1 VNCSV
6 TRGHQPWE
14 IAVYAF
20 GRVAAARSL
29 NFGSFFCFCERRD
42 AMNESLDP
50 SQAAPRVASKLAD
63 APAPAAP
70 GAGSEGPSSQAAATT
85 LPLAPAAPR
94 AGAQF
99 LTVFPPIMLPMF
111 LAVADQTI
119 VATAL
124 PVIASGL
131 GDIER
136 ASWVVVSYL
145 IANTIAAPVY
155 GRLGDTFGR
164 RLMMFVALGIFMAG
178 SVLCALAPSILM
190 LTAFRVVQGFGGGLM
205 TLSQALIGEAIPPRE
220 RGRYQ
225 GYLAGIAVSS
235 NTFGP
240 VAGGYLTQAF
250 GWQSIFLINIPLG
263 LLATLF
269 VFRIP
274 SRQGDR
280 RRTMFDAPGLILF
293 IFFVGPV
300 ILALEQVQRMQVSA
314 LPLALGLLAFGLISL
329 GLLSWQER
337 ITTSPLIPPRLFR
350 QPSIWRADA
359 MAACHGAAL
368 VSLITFLPIYLRA
381 VRGASPAETGLIL
394 LPLTAG
400 IGIGSMFT
408 GQMVTRTGCT
418 AVFPTYGL
426 MAATLGL
433 VAIAFLAPLM
443 SPTQLAWSFCVIALF
458 MGTVMGV
465 VQVTVQAVSGPRLLG
480 TGAAMV
486 QFSRSVGAAVGT
498 ASVAAILFSILSA
511 TDRSTANLF
520 GSIIERGP
528 DILASLAPAQQAAV
542 HAQIGE
548 AFRAAFLTVAAF
560 TGIGTVLAWT
570 LPLRRL

>member
-1 VNCSV
+1 
-6 TRGHQPWE
+6 
-14 IAVYAF
+14 
-20 GRVAAARSL
+20 
-29 NFGSFFCFCERRD
+29 
-42 AMNESLDP
+42 MNESLG
-50 SQAAPRVASKLAD
+50 SNAAAARLAPQSNPPHRARRPRPQRAT
-63 APAPAAP
+63 
-70 GAGSEGPSSQAAATT
+70 GAGAAAVSCSEPST
-85 LPLAPAAPR
+85 ASR
-94 AGAQF
+94 F

-124 PVIASGL
+124 PTIASNL
-131 GDIER
+131 GEIER

-164 RLMMFVALGIFMAG
+164 RLMMFVALAIFMLG
-178 SVLCALAPSILM
+178 SVLCALAPNIEL
-190 LTAFRVVQGFGGGLM
+190 LTAFRVLQGFGGGGLM

-263 LLATLF
+263 LLAVAF

-274 SRQGDR
+274 PRQGDR
-280 RRTMFDAPGLILF
+280 RRTTFDSPGLILF
-293 IFFVGPV
+293 ILFVGPV
-300 ILALEQVQRMQVSA
+300 ILALEQVQRMELST
-314 LPLALGLLAFGLISL
+314 LPMALGLLAFGLVAL
-329 GLLSWQER
+329 GLLAWQER
-337 ITTSPLIPPRLFR
+337 LTAAPLIPPRLFK
-350 QPSIWRADA
+350 QASIWRSDA

-400 IGIGSMFT
+400 IGLGSMFT

-426 MAATLGL
+426 MAATAGL
-433 VAIAFLAPLM
+433 V
-443 SPTQLAWSFCVIALF
+443 V
-458 MGTVMGV
+458 
-465 VQVTVQAVSGPRLLG
+465 PRLLD
-480 TGAAMV
+480 
-486 QFSRSVGAAVGT
+486 T
-498 ASVAAILFSILSA
+498 ASEHRRDGLGVLRHRAVHGHGNGRRPGHGAGRIRTAAARHRRGHGAVLPLGRRRFRHRDRRRHLVLDSRGNRPRARRNCSAPLSSKDPTAIA
-511 TDRSTANLF
+511 T
-520 GSIIERGP
+520 
-528 DILASLAPAQQAAV
+528 LAPARQAIV
-542 HAQIGE
+542 HAEIGD
-548 AFRAAFLTVAAF
+548 AFRAAFITIAAF
-560 TGIGTVLAWT
+560 TGVGTVLAWS

>member
-1 VNCSV
+1 
-6 TRGHQPWE
+6 
-14 IAVYAF
+14 
-20 GRVAAARSL
+20 
-29 NFGSFFCFCERRD
+29 
-42 AMNESLDP
+42 MNDSTEQ
-50 SQAAPRVASKLAD
+50 SQAAPG
-63 APAPAAP
+63 AA
-70 GAGSEGPSSQAAATT
+70 AQAAAASTPV
-85 LPLAPAAPR
+85 LGPAIGSDAAVAGIAPPSSSSL
-94 AGAQF
+94 F
-99 LTVFPPIMLPMF
+99 FTVFPPIMLPMF

-124 PVIASGL
+124 PTIASSL
-131 GDIER
+131 GEIER

-164 RLMMFVALGIFMAG
+164 RWMMITALGIFMIG
-178 SVLCALAPSILM
+178 SVLCALAPNIEL
-190 LTAFRVVQGFGGGLM
+190 LTAFRVLQGFGGGGLM

-250 GWQSIFLINIPLG
+250 GWQSIFLVNIPLG
-263 LLATLF
+263 LLAVAL

-274 SRQGDR
+274 GRQGDR
-280 RRTMFDAPGLILF
+280 RRTTFDSPGLVLF

-300 ILALEQVQRMQVSA
+300 ILALEQVQRMQLSTLPIALALLGFGLVS
-314 LPLALGLLAFGLISL
+314 LGLLA
-329 GLLSWQER
+329 WQER
-337 ITTSPLIPPRLFR
+337 LTTSPLIPPRLFK
-350 QPSIWRADA
+350 QASIWRSDA

-381 VRGASPAETGLIL
+381 VRGASPAETGLML

-400 IGIGSMFT
+400 IGIGSMIT
-408 GQMVTRTGCT
+408 GQMVTRTGLT

-426 MAATLGL
+426 LAATVGL
-433 VAIAFLAPLM
+433 VLLAFLTPHL
-443 SPTQLAWSFCVIALF
+443 TTTELAWSFCIIALF
-458 MGTVMGV
+458 MGSVMGV

-486 QFSRSVGAAVGT
+486 QFSRSVGAAFGT
-498 ASVAAILFSILSA
+498 ATVAAILFSLLA
-511 TDRSTANLF
+511 ARDRDTANLF
-520 GSIIERGP
+520 GTIIEQGP
-528 DILASLAPAQQAAV
+528 EALATLTPARQMIVQAE
-542 HAQIGE
+542 IGD
-548 AFRAAFLTVAAF
+548 AFRAAFITIATF
-560 TGIGTVLAWT
+560 TGVGTLLAWSM
-570 LPLRRL
+570 PLRRL

>member
-1 VNCSV
+1 MNDSLE
-6 TRGHQPWE
+6 QP
-14 IAVYAF
+14 
-20 GRVAAARSL
+20 
-29 NFGSFFCFCERRD
+29 
-42 AMNESLDP
+42 
-50 SQAAPRVASKLAD
+50 QAAPGD
-63 APAPAAP
+63 A
-70 GAGSEGPSSQAAATT
+70 QAAAAS
-85 LPLAPAAPR
+85 PRVPDPGIGSDAAAPEI
-94 AGAQF
+94 APPSSSSLF

-124 PVIASGL
+124 PTIASSL
-131 GDIER
+131 GGIER

-164 RLMMFVALGIFMAG
+164 RWMMITALGIFMTG
-178 SVLCALAPSILM
+178 SVLCALAPNIEL
-190 LTAFRVVQGFGGGLM
+190 LTAFRVVQGFGGGGLM

-263 LLATLF
+263 LLAVAL

-274 SRQGDR
+274 ARQGDR
-280 RRTMFDAPGLILF
+280 RRTTFDSPGLVLF
-293 IFFVGPV
+293 IFFVSPV
-300 ILALEQVQRMQVSA
+300 ILALEQVQRMQLST
-314 LPLALGLLAFGLISL
+314 LPMALALLGFGLVSL
-329 GLLSWQER
+329 GLLVWQER
-337 ITTSPLIPPRLFR
+337 LTTSPLIPPRLFK
-350 QPSIWRADA
+350 QASIWRSDA

-381 VRGASPAETGLIL
+381 VRGASPGETGLML

-400 IGIGSMFT
+400 IGIGSMIT
-408 GQMVTRTGCT
+408 GQMVTRTGLT

-426 MAATLGL
+426 MAATVGL
-433 VAIAFLAPLM
+433 VLLAFLTPHL
-443 SPTQLAWSFCVIALF
+443 STTELAWSFCVIALF
-458 MGTVMGV
+458 MGSVMGV

-486 QFSRSVGAAVGT
+486 QFSRSVGAAFGT
-498 ASVAAILFSILSA
+498 ATVAAILFSLLA
-511 TDRSTANLF
+511 AGDRDTANLF
-520 GSIIERGP
+520 GTIIEQGP
-528 DILASLAPAQQAAV
+528 EALAALTPARQAIVQAE
-542 HAQIGE
+542 IGE
-548 AFRAAFLTVAAF
+548 AFRAAFITIATF
-560 TGIGTVLAWT
+560 TGVGTLLAWSM
-570 LPLRRL
+570 PLRRL